1 MIPKLR
7 RKGGSFLVISLL
19 LFMNFKIYR
28 PLLLTFA
35 GCGCGYR
42 SAIQLSIEINS
53 DSVGSRRTGRQAGS
67 LQRLQIKGVSNDDGA
82 KKDGG
87 RRDWVQVE
95 EPAPVTLSSPG
106 FPPSSDRP
114 TL

>member
-1 MIPKLR
+1 
-7 RKGGSFLVISLL
+7 
-19 LFMNFKIYR
+19 MNFKIYR

-35 GCGCGYR
+35 GGCGYRYR

-95 EPAPVTLSSPG
+95 EPALVT
-106 FPPSSDRP
+106 PSSDRP

>member
-1 MIPKLR
+1 
-7 RKGGSFLVISLL
+7 
-19 LFMNFKIYR
+19 MNFKIYR

-35 GCGCGYR
+35 GGGGCGYRYR

-95 EPAPVTLSSPG
+95 EPALVTLSSPG
-106 FPPSSDRP
+106 FHSSSDRP